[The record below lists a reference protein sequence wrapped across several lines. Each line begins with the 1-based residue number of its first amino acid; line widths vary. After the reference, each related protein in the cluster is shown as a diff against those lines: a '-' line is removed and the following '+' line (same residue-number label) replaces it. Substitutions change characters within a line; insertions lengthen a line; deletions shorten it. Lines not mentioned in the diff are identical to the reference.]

1 MFISSNM
8 TDAELIR
15 ATSGTESPVIR
26 ELSHRLTLHADTMAK
41 IHRES
46 DIDAYAPP
54 DSDSM
59 LDRLC
64 TINEL
69 ASPKR

>member
-26 ELSHRLTLHADTMAK
+26 ELSHRLTLRADTMAK
-41 IHRES
+41 IYRQS
-46 DIDAYAPP
+46 DVDAYAPP

-69 ASPKR
+69 ARPDR